1 LHLLQNAVTALANN
15 REKEN
20 GNRIVKRAGIR
31 IVAWGAHY
39 ATRVLTSVP
48 IALSP
53 NATDSSSTLEMP
65 TLAQIHAFIITIPA
79 IITASTAITTND
91 TAITTN
97 TTAIITTTTA
107 ITVTGH
113 APVAI
118 VNDGHFHPML
128 VPLVHKLPHM

>member
-1 LHLLQNAVTALANN
+1 
-15 REKEN
+15 
-20 GNRIVKRAGIR
+20 VKSAGIR

-65 TLAQIHAFIITIPA
+65 TLAQIHAFIITIPTIITTSTA
-79 IITASTAITTND
+79 IITTSTAITTNA
-91 TAITTN
+91 TAITT
-97 TTAIITTTTA
+97 TTTIITTTTA